1 MFGNDL
7 RLPGSRRQRGLSLI
21 GWLLLLILVG
31 GWVYAAVR
39 VVPAYIEDGE
49 IATSLKGVK
58 SDARTMPLS
67 DIQRELVGQLT
78 INSIDDVNANEFK
91 FTMNGDQLTISI
103 DHPIEKKLVGNLS
116 FVVHSRHSITVTR
129 GAGQD

>member
-1 MFGNDL
+1 MLNNDHGP
-7 RLPGSRRQRGLSLI
+7 RGFSRQGGLSLI
-21 GWLLLLILVG
+21 GWLLLLALVG
-31 GWVYAAVR
+31 GWAYAAVR

-58 SDARTMPLS
+58 SDARTMPLR

-78 INSIDDVNANEFK
+78 INSIDDVDADEFK
-91 FTMNGDQLTISI
+91 FSMNGDQLTISI
-103 DHPIEKKLVGNLS
+103 DHPIEKTFIGNLS

-129 GAGQD
+129 GAGN

>member
-1 MFGNDL
+1 MLNNDHGP
-7 RLPGSRRQRGLSLI
+7 RGFARQGGLSLI
-21 GWLLLLILVG
+21 GWLLLLTLIG
-31 GWVYAAVR
+31 GWAYAAVR

-58 SDARTMPLS
+58 SDAGTMPLR

-78 INSIDDVNANEFK
+78 INSIDDVDADEFK

-103 DHPIEKKLVGNLS
+103 DHPIEKSFIGNLS

-129 GAGQD
+129 GAGN

>member
-21 GWLLLLILVG
+21 GWLLLLVLVG

-58 SDARTMPLS
+58 SDARTMSLR

-78 INSIDDVNANEFK
+78 INSIDDVNADEFK
-91 FTMNGDQLTISI
+91 FTMNGDRLTISI
-103 DHPIEKKLVGNLS
+103 DHPIEKKLFGNLS